1 MRRSLR
7 TTVLLA
13 GVTVGFVGLARA
25 QSPGEHT
32 HTAPHGGEV
41 VEVAEHHVEFKA
53 DSSGAIAVW
62 LLDKDR
68 KTATP
73 PAGGKVT
80 LMPEEGE
87 QVTLPLEVD
96 AKAQRLVAEFDP
108 KKLKAFQAVVSL
120 PIEGNRHN
128 FRFHYPPSPHP

>member
-1 MRRSLR
+1 MA
-7 TTVLLA
+7 VLLT
-13 GVTVGFVGLARA
+13 GVTVGSVGLARA
-25 QSPGEHT
+25 QSPGGHT

-62 LLDKDR
+62 LLDKNQ

-80 LMPEEGE
+80 LMPDEGE
-87 QVTLPLEVD
+87 QVTLPLKVD
-96 AKAQRLVAEFDP
+96 AGAHRLVAQFDP

-120 PIEGNRHN
+120 PIEGKRHN
-128 FRFHYPPSPHP
+128 CRFHYPTSHHH